1 MINRHFKT
9 FFEGF
14 ARQGGNNDSFMNEI
28 DVDVLNLFTMH
39 QREIWDM
46 EKTFDIAIIRDLLEN
61 MEDVD
66 LSNFNISIHDDLL
79 LIFNNKFALKFY
91 STGVLVPEII
101 GTRSEWFENLNY
113 EFIDIRPMLAM
124 DIEVAE
130 GYITTKDGVIC
141 PNSITEI
148 FAFIIAD
155 EPEKA
160 IALTLKECLQNG

>member
-1 MINRHFKT
+1 MINRHFKL
-9 FFEGF
+9 FFEKF
-14 ARQGGNNDSFMNEI
+14 MRNGGNNDVFINKI
-28 DVDVLNLFTMH
+28 DADVLEIFTIH

-46 EKTFDIAIIRDLLEN
+46 EKTFNLTIIRDLLES

-66 LSNFNISIHDDLL
+66 LSNFNVSVHDDLL

-101 GTRSEWFENLNY
+101 GTRLDWFENLNY
-113 EFIDIRPMLAM
+113 EFIDIQPMLAA
-124 DIEVAE
+124 EVEVTE
-130 GYITTKDGVIC
+130 GYIATKDGVIC

-148 FAFIIAD
+148 FAFIAAD

-160 IALTLKECLQNG
+160 IALTLEECLQDG